1 MDTVLGDC
9 HWPVPTRIAPS
20 AHRITMVRTNV
31 AKSEFTFST
40 PIFAKMAVSAANPAD
55 RTAQSCQETSADFI
69 DGPHGIVAQ
78 GGLMPEKVL
87 RRCEAFTNLYPDG
100 DGVPR

>member
-1 MDTVLGDC
+1 
-9 HWPVPTRIAPS
+9 
-20 AHRITMVRTNV
+20 MVRTNV

-69 DGPHGIVAQ
+69 DGPHGVMAQ
-78 GGLMPEKVL
+78 DGRMPAERVL
-87 RRCEAFTNLYPDG
+87 RRYRMGMGSPDNRRKADDSYQALCVG
-100 DGVPR
+100 RSMSALLHPKQLV

>member
-1 MDTVLGDC
+1 
-9 HWPVPTRIAPS
+9 
-20 AHRITMVRTNV
+20 MVRTNV

-69 DGPHGIVAQ
+69 DGPHGVMAQ
-78 GGLMPEKVL
+78 DGRMPAERVL
-87 RRCEAFTNLYPDG
+87 RRCAAFTNLFPDG
-100 DGVPR
+100 DRVPRQPPQG